1 MFLKNRDISSKIKR
15 SKVTDYAALKK
26 TKKQTTIAVIQIGA
40 LRVSLKYSVV
50 YSPVHGTRDFTSSF
64 QKLADWK

>member
-1 MFLKNRDISSKIKR
+1 MSTLFVKMASLTFK
-15 SKVTDYAALKK
+15 KK

-64 QKLADWK
+64 QKLADGK